1 MMKRRRSNLV
11 WFLSIAIVVAAGFG
25 LWFWLS
31 SNAIKNS
38 EEFVAATVH
47 FAFVCKDENFAYFIR
62 VDTTKR
68 MIYVLRFPQYSFNPL
83 TNRSLDVKN
92 PLEVFSF
99 AESMIESSSNKRY
112 YAVVNKDQIS
122 KFSKE
127 VVGQEESNF
136 ENLLKKLANRNSKVL
151 DHLFFK
157 HWVSI
162 LKPETTF
169 TPGSLAKLMY
179 ELQRNAVRYYYP
191 EAITSRPLEIIVD
204 GKTYQRVYLDTN
216 SIKFIKDDI
225 KK

>member
-1 MMKRRRSNLV
+1 MRKRRSGLV
-11 WFLSIAIVVAAGFG
+11 WILLVVVIAVGGFG

-31 SNAIKNS
+31 SSTIKKS
-38 EEFVAATVH
+38 EEFTTATVH
-47 FAFVCKDENFAYFIR
+47 FAFVCKDENLAYFIR

-83 TNRSLDVKN
+83 TNRALDVQN

-99 AESMIESSSNKRY
+99 SESMIESSSNKRY
-112 YAVVNKDQIS
+112 YAVVSKEQIS

-127 VVGQEESNF
+127 IVGQEESNF
-136 ENLLKKLANRNSKVL
+136 ENLLKRLANRTPKAF
-151 DHLFFK
+151 DYLFFR
-157 HWVSI
+157 HWIST

-169 TPGSLAKLMY
+169 TPAALAKLMY

-191 EAITSRPLEIIVD
+191 EAVTNKPIEIITD
-204 GKTYQRVYLDTN
+204 GKKYQRVYLDAN
-216 SIKFIKDDI
+216 SIQSIKDDI

>member
-1 MMKRRRSNLV
+1 MKRRRSNLV
-11 WFLSIAIVVAAGFG
+11 WFLLIAVIVVAGFG

-31 SNAIKNS
+31 SNSIKNS
-38 EEFVAATVH
+38 EEFVSTNVH
-47 FAFVCKDENFAYFIR
+47 FAFVCKDENVAYFIR

-83 TNRSLDVKN
+83 TNRALDVQN

-99 AESMIESSSNKRY
+99 SEAMIESSSNKRF
-112 YAVVNKDQIS
+112 YAVVNKEQIS

-127 VVGQEESNF
+127 VLRQEESNF
-136 ENLLKKLANRNSKVL
+136 ENLLKKLANRNSKTF
-151 DHLFFK
+151 DYLFFK

-162 LKPETTF
+162 LKPETTL
-169 TPGSLAKLMY
+169 TSAGLAKLMY

-191 EAITSRPLEIIVD
+191 EAVADKPLEIVVD
-204 GKTYQRVYLDTN
+204 GKTYQRVYLDVN
-216 SIKFIKDDI
+216 SIQFIKDDI